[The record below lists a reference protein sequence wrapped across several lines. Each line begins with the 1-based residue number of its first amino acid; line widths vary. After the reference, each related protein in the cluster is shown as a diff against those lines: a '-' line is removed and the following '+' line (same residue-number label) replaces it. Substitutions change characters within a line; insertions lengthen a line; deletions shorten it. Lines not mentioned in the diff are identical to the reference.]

1 MASHVT
7 IPREWD
13 PEAVLFGKNGA
24 QSAIVVLNQPLSCQ
38 SVAFLQKAWRKAPV
52 RICVDGG
59 ADRLRT
65 AMGARAHEFLPDYVT
80 GDFDSVSEATLE
92 YYKSKGCKV
101 VHTPDQDLTDFTK
114 ALGVLGDHVRSSTP
128 PAKVDFVV
136 ALCGS
141 FDRVDHMMSIFHT
154 LFESHCILGGTPVC
168 LLLENSLTWLLE
180 KGQHN
185 IGAPSRLAGSWCGLI
200 PLGAPCPSVTTR
212 GLKWNLDNSEMA
224 FGKLV
229 STSNEFDGSG
239 AVTVHTSGPLVWTME
254 LQSHCIAD
262 R

>member
-7 IPREWD
+7 TTREWD
-13 PEAVLFGKNGA
+13 PEAVLFRKNGA

-38 SVAFLQKAWRKAPV
+38 SAAFLKKAWRKAPV

-59 ADRLRT
+59 ADRLCT
-65 AMGARAHEFLPDYVT
+65 AMGACAEEFIPDYVT
-80 GDFDSVSEATLE
+80 GDFDSVSKGTLE

-128 PAKVDFVV
+128 PLKVDFVV
-136 ALCGS
+136 VMCGS
-141 FDRVDHMMSIFHT
+141 FDRVDHMMSTFNT
-154 LFESHCILGGTPVC
+154 LFESHRILGETPVC
-168 LLLENSLTWLLE
+168 LLLENSLTWLLG
-180 KGQHN
+180 KGHHN
-185 IGAPSRLAGSWCGLI
+185 ICAPSHLTGSWCGLI
-200 PLGAPCPSVTTR
+200 PLGAPCTSVTTR

-224 FGKLV
+224 FGKLI

-239 AVTVHTSGPLVWTME
+239 AVTVKTNGPLIWTME
-254 LQSHCIAD
+254 LQSHCITE
-262 R
+262 